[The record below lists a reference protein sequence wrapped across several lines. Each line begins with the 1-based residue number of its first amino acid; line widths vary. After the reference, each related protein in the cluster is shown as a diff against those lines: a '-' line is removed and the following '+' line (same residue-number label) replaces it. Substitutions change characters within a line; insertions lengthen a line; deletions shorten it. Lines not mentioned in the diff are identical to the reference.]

1 MRCQTGCGK
10 KGRGSGSDDVCCE
23 QENWTEWNQALLAK
37 DYKKVAAMYSAA
49 DASVLPT
56 ASGQLVQGSQK
67 ILDMIESET
76 TGTITEQSIQSLNE
90 DAYVHTGLKEI
101 KDGSIA
107 RFSYIW
113 NKINGSWKI
122 VHQHSSISP
131 ASKDIMTPIAEASA
145 HPPPPTPRPP
155 LHPLRARHSST
166 ATQRR

>member
-1 MRCQTGCGK
+1 MRCLEAAAKRGGC
-10 KGRGSGSDDVCCE
+10 RDLTVSACE

-49 DASVLPT
+49 DVSVLPT
-56 ASGQLVQGSQK
+56 ASGELVQGSQK

-76 TGTITEQSIQSLNE
+76 TGTITEQSIQSLNK

-113 NKINGSWKI
+113 NKVNGSWKI

-131 ASKDIMTPIAEASA
+131 ANKDIMTPIAEASTQLS
-145 HPPPPTPRPP
+145 PPRPEPP
-155 LHPLRARHSST
+155 LHSLRARHSPA
-166 ATQRR
+166 ATF